1 VKGLK
6 TVNFTES
13 EIAQLNQIAKAK
25 NMTVEQ
31 VMQDFAENWLTEKCG
46 EPAQS
51 AEVLDFKRPCKTNLP
66 DDIA

>member
-13 EIAQLNQIAKAK
+13 EATKLTQIAESK

-31 VMQDFAENWLTEKCG
+31 VMQDFADNWLTEKCG
-46 EPAQS
+46 EPARL
-51 AEVLDFKRPCKTNLP
+51 AKVLNFKRPSKGKKP
-66 DDIA
+66 